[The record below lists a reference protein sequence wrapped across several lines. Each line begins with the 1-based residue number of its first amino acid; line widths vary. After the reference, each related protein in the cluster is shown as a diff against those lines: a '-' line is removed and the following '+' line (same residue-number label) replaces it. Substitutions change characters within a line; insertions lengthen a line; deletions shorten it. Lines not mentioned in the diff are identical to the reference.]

1 MDLVGLELVLGVLR
15 VVLLRGNT
23 SALAS
28 PARARSD
35 SATRAT
41 ASGQRAS
48 ARLEKRDDQIADGA
62 CDPLLGQ
69 RDLERLVERLR
80 RRLLVV
86 DEHLPRRRAVC
97 RAREFTSRARN
108 YTHLHRRRRRAK
120 GSKRDACA
128 SQNLELVE
136 GATLVEVHDEPVR
149 DGGPPLKLPTIRKLA
164 ARGTAFQRAYVPSP
178 LCAPSRAS
186 LASGREYDET
196 GVPTNNFDFDPLAVP
211 TIYQALREHTGA
223 G

>member
-1 MDLVGLELVLGVLR
+1 MTNNEVCPDHVNTHTSLCRPLHLQTSGGSAALCVCCARRAGTRQSVVRDLLAHVVLEMDLVGLELVLGVLR

-28 PARARSD
+28 PARACSD

-108 YTHLHRRRRRAK
+108 YTHLHRRRRPAK
-120 GSKRDACA
+120 R
-128 SQNLELVE
+128 LE
-136 GATLVEVHDEPVR
+136 GAGRLRISE
-149 DGGPPLKLPTIRKLA
+149 
-164 ARGTAFQRAYVPSP
+164 
-178 LCAPSRAS
+178 SRARRGGD
-186 LASGREYDET
+186 AR
-196 GVPTNNFDFDPLAVP
+196 
-211 TIYQALREHTGA
+211 RGA
-223 G
+223 R